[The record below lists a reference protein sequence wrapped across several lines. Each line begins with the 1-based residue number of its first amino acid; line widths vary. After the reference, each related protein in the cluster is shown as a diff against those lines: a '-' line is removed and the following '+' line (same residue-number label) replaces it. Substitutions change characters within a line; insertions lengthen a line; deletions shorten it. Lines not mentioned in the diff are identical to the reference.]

1 MSVVVSGDF
10 CRLKLALPS
19 LLFLSKDE
27 VKAAHFDFDRCSRPL
42 FTTVVHDRCSKVV
55 CVPKILLI
63 GIFLSHTFRSKI
75 IAPSIPK
82 LSTHSAGNERFGSAF
97 PSSLL
102 SGYALNKQTG
112 HGRGRNLGRRSI
124 FTLTRVVRST
134 NVQYSPHR
142 TETPRFDLIQDS
154 DVKVEKS

>member
-1 MSVVVSGDF
+1 MVDLQRWIFWNINILHVKSI
-10 CRLKLALPS
+10 KLTRVLCI
-19 LLFLSKDE
+19 
-27 VKAAHFDFDRCSRPL
+27 RCSFWRFLPFEACLTITVIPVKRRSQSCTLRFQPL
-42 FTTVVHDRCSKVV
+42 FTR
-55 CVPKILLI
+55 KILLI

-82 LSTHSAGNERFGSAF
+82 FSTHSAGNERFGSAF

-124 FTLTRVVRST
+124 FTLARVVRST

-142 TETPRFDLIQDS
+142 TETPRFDQI
-154 DVKVEKS
+154 